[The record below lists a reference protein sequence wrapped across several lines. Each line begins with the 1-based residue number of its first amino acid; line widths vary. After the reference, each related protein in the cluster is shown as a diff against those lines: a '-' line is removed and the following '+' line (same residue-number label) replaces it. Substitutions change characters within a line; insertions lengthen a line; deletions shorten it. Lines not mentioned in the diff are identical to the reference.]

1 MKASEMLKKINTLL
15 GVQVELEEL
24 ILDNGTRI
32 FADSYDKGES
42 VFIVTEDSR
51 VPLPEGEYMIEDG
64 RMLIVKEEGLI
75 DELRLESDEEAEE
88 EGYKDGIKD
97 EKEDIKEDL
106 EEEEIIVE
114 APSEVIDEVGDIVA
128 AVVEV
133 VSPIIEEVKE
143 EIEELKKKYGEVDKV
158 KEKMSKTPAR
168 KPLAHAPSKQK
179 NEGFMYGQNR
189 PQTTMDRVLSKLNN
203 INKK

>member
-24 ILDNGTRI
+24 VLDNGTRI
-32 FADSYDKGES
+32 FADSYEKGES
-42 VFIVTEDSR
+42 VFIVTDEDER
-51 VPLPEGEYMIEDG
+51 VPLPAGEYTIEDG
-64 RMLIVKEEGLI
+64 RVLVVKEDGMI
-75 DELRLESDEEAEE
+75 DELRLETIPEAEE

-114 APSEVIDEVGDIVA
+114 VPEEVAPEVGDIVA

-133 VSPIIEEVKE
+133 VSPIIDEVKE

-158 KEKMSKTPAR
+158 KEKMSKQPAR
-168 KPLAHAPSKQK
+168 KPLSSAPPKK
-179 NEGFMYGQNR
+179 NDTFLYGQNR
-189 PQTTMDRVLSKLNN
+189 PETTLDRVLSK
-203 INKK
+203 ISQIKKQ

>member
-15 GVQVELEEL
+15 GVKVELEEL
-24 ILDNGTRI
+24 VLDNGTRI

-42 VFIVTEDSR
+42 VFIVTDEDER
-51 VPLPEGEYMIEDG
+51 VPLPAGDYTIDDG
-64 RMLIVKEEGLI
+64 RILIVKDDGLI
-75 DELRLESDEEAEE
+75 DEVGLESEEE
-88 EGYKDGIKD
+88 EGYKDGIED
-97 EKEDIKEDL
+97 EKEDVKEDL
-106 EEEEIIVE
+106 EEEIVVEVPEEI
-114 APSEVIDEVGDIVA
+114 APEIGDIIT

-133 VSPIIEEVKE
+133 ISPIIEEVKE

-168 KPLAHAPSKQK
+168 KPLAHAPSKQ
-179 NEGFMYGQNR
+179 NEGFTYGQNR

>member
-51 VPLPEGEYMIEDG
+51 VPLPEGEYIIEDG

-75 DELRLESDEEAEE
+75 DELRLES
-88 EGYKDGIKD
+88 
-97 EKEDIKEDL
+97 
-106 EEEEIIVE
+106 
-114 APSEVIDEVGDIVA
+114 IDEARSKFILHWERG
-128 AVVEV
+128 
-133 VSPIIEEVKE
+133 IELISNHDDESDWIHLV
-143 EIEELKKKYGEVDKV
+143 
-158 KEKMSKTPAR
+158 
-168 KPLAHAPSKQK
+168 
-179 NEGFMYGQNR
+179 
-189 PQTTMDRVLSKLNN
+189 SKLSQLP
-203 INKK
+203 